1 MQFQSWGGED
11 PLEMK
16 METHFSFVSW
26 RIPETEDPGK
36 LQSYGWKVRHN
47 WGELAQAQE
56 TGIWESQF
64 LERLIVVFSLS
75 ATIEEN

>member
-36 LQSYGWKVRHN
+36 L
-47 WGELAQAQE
+47 
-56 TGIWESQF
+56 
-64 LERLIVVFSLS
+64 
-75 ATIEEN
+75 